1 MAYIIAIDEGT
12 TSTRAVL
19 YDLDKKRITAQKAS
33 PVKQIYPEQGYVE
46 ENAGE
51 IYAETLASLVEMI
64 EQADKPESILGIGV
78 TNQRETVIAW
88 DKITGK
94 PLYNA
99 IVWQCRRTA
108 ETIAEIGEKH
118 GGTIR
123 EKTGLV
129 LDAYFSASKM
139 KWLMDNVPAIREKS
153 RRGRAVLRNGR
164 QFSLLQTH
172 GRESICNRRYQR
184 VPNDAFQY
192 SHLRMGRRASE
203 YFRNSEKLSAESYHV
218 GRDGWGIRV

>member
-64 EQADKPESILGIGV
+64 EQADKPENILGIGV

-88 DKITGK
+88 DKTTGK

-139 KWLMDNVPAIREKS
+139 KWLMDTS
-153 RRGRAVLRNGR
+153 
-164 QFSLLQTH
+164 
-172 GRESICNRRYQR
+172 
-184 VPNDAFQY
+184 DA
-192 SHLRMGRRASE
+192 SV
-203 YFRNSEKLSAESYHV
+203 SA
-218 GRDGWGIRV
+218 